1 MKKIKLFETLNSLQ
15 EMQIIESKEGDSLM
29 HLEGVFGVCG
39 VLNNNNRIYTK
50 ENYSEMVESVQDK
63 IDKHS
68 LLGTLEHD
76 FTLNTNLNNV
86 SHRVDSLSID
96 EDGVVHGSLTILNTP
111 KGQIAKAIIEA
122 GSPLYV
128 SSKAVGT
135 IDEDNVVTLTKL
147 FGYDLVGSPG
157 FSEAEVNLK
166 ENEMIESLDDNIYFV
181 SEKEDE
187 KEEPEPEE
195 KDKEEEEP
203 KTEEKDDEK
212 EPEPEPEPEKD
223 DDKKDDEEDDKK
235 EENLEQKEEEQE
247 QIKEDTNKYIY
258 KNTMKKISLS
268 EIILAKKNGEQLS
281 ESLVETL
288 NETKENLK
296 SATNMNVEG
305 YAIPFNLLE
314 ADGDA
319 EPILSPVAIAQ
330 PNPVDNIG
338 ALNAT
343 ITDING
349 KSTIHTEYQSMLAP
363 IFSNNVLSAFDLMT
377 GLRGNVEIPR
387 YGGVSAYWKGEL
399 KKAGESTMKFDAIEV
414 KPKRLTVFVDLSNQ
428 LLMQSAYNVEAYVR
442 EQMILAISRKLQET
456 ILGDGAGDDVTPA
469 GLFYG
474 AETLDALTYAN
485 LVDIEK
491 DAEEQNVTGNL
502 GYIINPAI
510 KAAARTTLKS
520 NVAGAQYLYD
530 NAELIGQPT
539 WVTNDAAGL
548 LFGDLKQVLIC
559 VWGNG
564 IDMKVDTT
572 TLAQYD
578 ATRLV
583 VNFYVDVVNRAPL
596 TGEAEDATP
605 VKNIFPFIMGE

>member
-1 MKKIKLFETLNSLQ
+1 
-15 EMQIIESKEGDSLM
+15 
-29 HLEGVFGVCG
+29 
-39 VLNNNNRIYTK
+39 
-50 ENYSEMVESVQDK
+50 MVESVQDK

-343 ITDING
+343 ITQLSIQNINQCLHLF
-349 KSTIHTEYQSMLAP
+349 SATMYYQH
-363 IFSNNVLSAFDLMT
+363 
-377 GLRGNVEIPR
+377 
-387 YGGVSAYWKGEL
+387 
-399 KKAGESTMKFDAIEV
+399 
-414 KPKRLTVFVDLSNQ
+414 LT
-428 LLMQSAYNVEAYVR
+428 
-442 EQMILAISRKLQET
+442 
-456 ILGDGAGDDVTPA
+456 
-469 GLFYG
+469 
-474 AETLDALTYAN
+474 
-485 LVDIEK
+485 
-491 DAEEQNVTGNL
+491 
-502 GYIINPAI
+502 
-510 KAAARTTLKS
+510 
-520 NVAGAQYLYD
+520 
-530 NAELIGQPT
+530 
-539 WVTNDAAGL
+539 
-548 LFGDLKQVLIC
+548 
-559 VWGNG
+559 
-564 IDMKVDTT
+564 
-572 TLAQYD
+572 
-578 ATRLV
+578 
-583 VNFYVDVVNRAPL
+583 
-596 TGEAEDATP
+596 
-605 VKNIFPFIMGE
+605 